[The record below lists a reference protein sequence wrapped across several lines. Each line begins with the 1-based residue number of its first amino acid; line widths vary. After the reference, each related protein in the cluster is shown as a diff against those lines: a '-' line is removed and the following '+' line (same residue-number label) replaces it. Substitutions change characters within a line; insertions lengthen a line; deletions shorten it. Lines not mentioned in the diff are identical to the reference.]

1 VGGEKAA
8 HQAGVVADTQQLT
21 EVWVRVTVPE
31 VAKSEGLLKLPAE
44 LRPAREA
51 VINARVGGYVRAFH
65 VDLGAEVVEGDL
77 LAEIDAPEIERDA
90 ERAQA
95 QHVQAS
101 AALALAETT
110 AKRWKDLL
118 ESATASQQEADEK
131 FADVNLKRAN
141 VEAAAAEMERVK
153 KVLGFAQITAPF
165 AGRVIARTLEVGQLV
180 DLGGKTELFRI
191 ADVTDLRAFVR
202 VPQGFARSIAVGQ
215 KVVLS
220 VPELKGETREGTVTR
235 TAGAIDPQ
243 SRTLLT
249 EVQVD
254 NRDGG
259 LLSGSFAQVE
269 LPDAQA
275 EDVRTV
281 PANCLM
287 IRAAG
292 PMAVVVDGEGA
303 ARFRKLQLGRDYGA
317 RVEVLEGISDG
328 ERVVL
333 NPPDILTE
341 GMTVRISESK

>member
-1 VGGEKAA
+1 
-8 HQAGVVADTQQLT
+8 
-21 EVWVRVTVPE
+21 
-31 VAKSEGLLKLPAE
+31 
-44 LRPAREA
+44 
-51 VINARVGGYVRAFH
+51 
-65 VDLGAEVVEGDL
+65 
-77 LAEIDAPEIERDA
+77 
-90 ERAQA
+90 
-95 QHVQAS
+95 
-101 AALALAETT
+101 
-110 AKRWKDLL
+110 
-118 ESATASQQEADEK
+118 
-131 FADVNLKRAN
+131 
-141 VEAAAAEMERVK
+141 
-153 KVLGFAQITAPF
+153 
-165 AGRVIARTLEVGQLV
+165 LEVGQLV

-202 VPQGFARSIAVGQ
+202 VPQGFARSIEVGQ

-220 VPELKGETREGTVTR
+220 VPELKGETREGTVSR

-254 NRDGG
+254 NGDGG

-269 LPDAQA
+269 LPDARA
-275 EDVRTV
+275 EEVRTV

-328 ERVVL
+328 EQVVL

-341 GMTVRISESK
+341 GMKVRISEAK